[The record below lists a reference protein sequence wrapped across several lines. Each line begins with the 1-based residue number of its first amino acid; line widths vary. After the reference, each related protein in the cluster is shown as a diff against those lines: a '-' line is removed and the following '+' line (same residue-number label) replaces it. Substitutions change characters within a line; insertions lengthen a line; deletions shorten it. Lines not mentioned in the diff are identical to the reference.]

1 MKKVKDWLS
10 DRKIDEKIRKELR
23 LRLIQELSFKSNSK
37 ETREIVKNLS
47 IKFLENLDCYFT
59 SVKCDEEN
67 NNPGVID
74 DGNLIVEIREDLHIN
89 SSYKIHTINLK

>member
-59 SVKCDEEN
+59 SVK
-67 NNPGVID
+67 
-74 DGNLIVEIREDLHIN
+74 
-89 SSYKIHTINLK
+89 